1 MFGFVIVDINASDE
15 SMSAKSIVKV
25 VTWKEFL
32 SIVQNESLKYRIFYF
47 ISIDS

>member
-1 MFGFVIVDINASDE
+1 MWGEYNSFGLVLFEMLGFVIVDINASDG

-32 SIVQNESLKYRIFYF
+32 SIV
-47 ISIDS
+47 